1 MAYSD
6 IVSRIPPDASDHM
19 TIHMAAAPTPSVMA
33 RQALRDALRAHP
45 NSGRVLQGRNV
56 SNLRMSELL
65 DGLRALGVDPDTIIA
80 GQTIAAPAAK
90 PTELEVTPDMLDT
103 LNARDPDTDTDTDT
117 DTRDT
122 VPDAIETEV
131 QSIRELVIMGG
142 FAALD
147 ARLRELVTEARKPP
161 VTVTVE
167 VPVPVDG
174 SAPAPIVPQARQTSQ
189 TITWSKA
196 FGVRGALGKECA
208 HLWDGAHP
216 DTPETNAR
224 YIWPQPQT
232 ALALTQIRRGRNV
245 MLYGPAGT
253 GKTEFAQQL
262 AARLG
267 RPFALIS
274 CDSGTDAATLV
285 GMTVP
290 HQSGGVIWQ
299 DGQLT
304 RAIRTPGCVVCLD
317 EPSVARPGALFVFQN
332 VLANRVL
339 FLGETGQRVRVA
351 PGVLFIAT
359 DNTNGTGG
367 GAKRGYTDTNR
378 LNTAFLDRFGTR
390 IFVDYMDAG
399 TEARIVASYTGCTP
413 ALAEL
418 LVSAATTTRA
428 AAGAQTVT
436 HGIGLRR
443 LLAWAELLSDGV
455 APEDAFA
462 AAVLNCAPEQDVEA
476 LRQQCLLAYD
486 KNTVRNALLPPGTP
500 TPSAAASEFDVYAP
514 PSDDTDTDA
523 TA

>member
-1 MAYSD
+1 MACSD
-6 IVSRIPPDASDHM
+6 RVSRATPDTGDDFDAPD
-19 TIHMAAAPTPSVMA
+19 IHMATPTPSVLA

-45 NSGRVLQGRNV
+45 NSAYVLQNRNV
-56 SNLRMSELL
+56 SNLRMGELL
-65 DGLRALGVDPDTIIA
+65 DGLRALGVDPDTITGQIIA
-80 GQTIAAPAAK
+80 PPPAN
-90 PTELEVTPDMLDT
+90 PTENHVTPDMLAT
-103 LNARDPDTDTDTDT
+103 LDTDTLDTDAL
-117 DTRDT
+117 DAPDALDT

-131 QSIRELVIMGG
+131 QAIRELVITGG
-142 FAALD
+142 FGALD

-167 VPVPVDG
+167 VPVQVDG
-174 SAPAPIVPQARQTSQ
+174 TAPAPTVPQARQTTQ
-189 TITWSKA
+189 TVTWSKA

-216 DTPETNAR
+216 DTPEINAR
-224 YIWPQPQT
+224 YVWPQPQT

-290 HQSGGVIWQ
+290 HQSGGVVWQ

-304 RAIRTPGCVVCLD
+304 RAIRAPGCVVCLD

-332 VLANRVL
+332 VLANRML

-351 PGVLFIAT
+351 PGVLFVAT

-399 TEARIVASYTGCTP
+399 AEARIIASYTGCTP

-462 AAVLNCAPEQDVEA
+462 AAVLNCAPEQDMEA

-486 KNTVRNALLPPGTP
+486 KNTVRNALLPPGSP
-500 TPSAAASEFDVYAP
+500 VPSAAAAEFDEFPAP
-514 PSDDTDTDA
+514 TDDSA
-523 TA
+523 NA

>member
-6 IVSRIPPDASDHM
+6 RVSRIALDTLDTE

-45 NSGRVLQGRNV
+45 NSGRILQGRNV

-65 DGLRALGVDPDTIIA
+65 DGLRALGMDPDTIT
-80 GQTIAAPAAK
+80 GQLPAPVTTPAAN

-103 LNARDPDTDTDTDT
+103 LTALDTDTLDT

-174 SAPAPIVPQARQTSQ
+174 SAPAPLLPQARQTSQ
-189 TITWSKA
+189 TVTWSKA
-196 FGVRGALGKECA
+196 FGVRGALGKEGA
-208 HLWDGAHP
+208 RLWDGAHP

-290 HQSGGVIWQ
+290 HQSGGVVWQ

-500 TPSAAASEFDVYAP
+500 TPSAAASEFDVYPP
-514 PSDDTDTDA
+514 PSDDTDA